1 MGWAEQ
7 LGAGWEAGPA
17 CYTEAKHS
25 GRLSSEATEM
35 AEQVSAESSCVCGW
49 LLAEFGKVLQ
59 QRAALREEG
68 AGFEAETR
76 EKNKIAGICN
86 NEGVKKPTALGHK

>member
-1 MGWAEQ
+1 M
-7 LGAGWEAGPA
+7 
-17 CYTEAKHS
+17 TEA
-25 GRLSSEATEM
+25 
-35 AEQVSAESSCVCGW
+35 AEQVSAESSCVWGW

-59 QRAALREEG
+59 QRAALREEA

-76 EKNKIAGICN
+76 EKSKTAGICN